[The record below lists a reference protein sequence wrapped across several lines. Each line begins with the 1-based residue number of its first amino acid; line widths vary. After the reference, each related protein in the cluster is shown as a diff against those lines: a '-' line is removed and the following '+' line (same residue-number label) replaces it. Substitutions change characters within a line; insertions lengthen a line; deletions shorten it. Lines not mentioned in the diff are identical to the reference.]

1 MRPKT
6 ALEHL
11 QGTVFSAE
19 ALSRPARTAFFLPFS
34 PCLRTPLVAFLF
46 LSAAGAL
53 LSLALAVDKR
63 VRPGKAREAKLLWL
77 AAPSAPI
84 ALLHVGLKCDVR
96 HSAAAEQAAGA
107 LLWFVL
113 AAAKRVRPPSA
124 LDAKLFLLVAPW
136 GPIAVY
142 FPCSAPLLGAR
153 CVGKRAR
160 PGKALKT
167 SKQSSE
173 RASQQASKPE
183 PAKSRCQN
191 KKKPGLAPQRR
202 GRRHWA
208 AALKFA
214 AAGPQNGV
222 LEMTPKTP
230 VAEHCQNVKRYLSIK
245 QLSIIGHPH
254 SPPSLAHFGQ
264 EMVFNGSTNSLL
276 PKHKS
281 AQHILTLLHS
291 MARDGPR
298 DVWPIQIATHRD
310 R

>member
-1 MRPKT
+1 MLKPLLAADFSAEALSRPARFGLSSHSFGWWLAVGGKRVRPKT

-34 PCLRTPLVAFLF
+34 PFLRTPLVAFLF

-136 GPIAVY
+136 GPIVVY
-142 FPCSAPLLGAR
+142 FPCSAPLVGAR

-191 KKKPGLAPQRR
+191 KKKPGLAPSGGVGGTGRQPLNNIYIYIYIYILFEDRDPIVPRR
-202 GRRHWA
+202 KGRWSGTQWRSGTR
-208 AALKFA
+208 L
-214 AAGPQNGV
+214 
-222 LEMTPKTP
+222 
-230 VAEHCQNVKRYLSIK
+230 
-245 QLSIIGHPH
+245 
-254 SPPSLAHFGQ
+254 
-264 EMVFNGSTNSLL
+264 
-276 PKHKS
+276 
-281 AQHILTLLHS
+281 
-291 MARDGPR
+291 
-298 DVWPIQIATHRD
+298 
-310 R
+310 

>member
-34 PCLRTPLVAFLF
+34 PFLRTPLVAFLF

-53 LSLALAVDKR
+53 LSLAPAVDKR

-202 GRRHWA
+202 VGGTGRQPLNPA
-208 AALKFA
+208 TGGL
-214 AAGPQNGV
+214 Q
-222 LEMTPKTP
+222 TPWS
-230 VAEHCQNVKRYLSIK
+230 VIR
-245 QLSIIGHPH
+245 
-254 SPPSLAHFGQ
+254 
-264 EMVFNGSTNSLL
+264 
-276 PKHKS
+276 PK
-281 AQHILTLLHS
+281 A
-291 MARDGPR
+291 
-298 DVWPIQIATHRD
+298 
-310 R
+310 

>member
-34 PCLRTPLVAFLF
+34 PFLRTPLVAFLF

-142 FPCSAPLLGAR
+142 FPCSAPLVGAR

-208 AALKFA
+208 AALKFVF
-214 AAGPQNGV
+214 PTILVVMPFGV
-222 LEMTPKTP
+222 GTK
-230 VAEHCQNVKRYLSIK
+230 A
-245 QLSIIGHPH
+245 
-254 SPPSLAHFGQ
+254 
-264 EMVFNGSTNSLL
+264 
-276 PKHKS
+276 
-281 AQHILTLLHS
+281 
-291 MARDGPR
+291 
-298 DVWPIQIATHRD
+298 
-310 R
+310 